1 MGQHY
6 VTSRME
12 ELLDVMPP
20 MNLKLPDDS
29 RPNLITDP
37 T

>member
-1 MGQHY
+1 MEIMGRHY

-20 MNLKLPDDS
+20 MNLKLPDD
-29 RPNLITDP
+29 
-37 T
+37 